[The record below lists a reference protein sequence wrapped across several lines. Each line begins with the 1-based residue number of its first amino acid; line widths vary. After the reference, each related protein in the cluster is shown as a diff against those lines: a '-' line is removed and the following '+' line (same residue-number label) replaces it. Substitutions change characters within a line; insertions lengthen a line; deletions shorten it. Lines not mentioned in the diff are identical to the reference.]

1 MKKAILISLAIL
13 IILPII
19 SLAGAYLYYLSVVNN
34 NIRIEKEI
42 KFSIEKGSSVEEIG
56 NQLKELGLIENPFVL
71 KVYLYFNPAKT
82 LQAGYYRVE
91 PGSVSM
97 SEVVNILQSGSFET
111 KLTFIEGWRVE
122 EYIDYVRKQMGDE
135 FADVFADSSYIKEG
149 YLFPDT
155 YIISADYNPEN
166 LASWMRNHFEA
177 KSQAGNWEQRA
188 FEKGFTLDEVI
199 TMASILER
207 EMHIP
212 KDREIVAGILIKRWQ
227 EGWPIQADATIQY
240 AKGNSK
246 DWWPVVTRAD
256 FQGVNSPYNTYL
268 NKGIIP
274 GPICNPSASSIEAVL
289 NYKESDY
296 WFYITGNDGTTH
308 YATTLDEHNQNV
320 NKYIR

>member
-1 MKKAILISLAIL
+1 MKKGLLITLAIL
-13 IILPII
+13 IILPIL
-19 SLAGAYLYYLSVVNN
+19 SLVGGYLYYFSAVYSKVTVSEDTEFT
-34 NIRIEKEI
+34 IEM
-42 KFSIEKGSSVEEIG
+42 GSSVEEIG
-56 NQLKELGLIENPFVL
+56 NQLKELGLINSTFIL
-71 KVYLYFNPAKT
+71 KAYLYLNSEKS
-82 LQAGYYRVE
+82 LQAGYYKVKAGKISL
-91 PGSVSM
+91 P
-97 SEVVNILQSGSFET
+97 EVVDVLQNGSFET

-135 FADVFADSSYIKEG
+135 FADAFADSSYIKEG

-155 YIISADYNPEN
+155 YIIGADYNPEN
-166 LASWMRNHFEA
+166 LASWMRNHFED
-177 KSQAGNWEQRA
+177 KSKNGNWEQRA

-207 EMHIP
+207 EMHIA

-246 DWWPVVTRAD
+246 DWWPLVTRAD
-256 FQGVNSPYNTYL
+256 FQAVKSPYNTYL

-274 GPICNPSASSIEAVL
+274 GPICNPSESSIEAVL